1 MIDTPTRMT
10 VAPAPVAAEQPV
22 DPPAEPRAE
31 LATVIR
37 GQSDDAEASE
47 TLDETPID
55 APAMAKSPSFV
66 DGAVTPA
73 SFAEGDPLFAP
84 PPWGYGY
91 VAPGEATCSPPDPS
105 ESCGFSAPPGVY
117 APVMVQPQPM
127 VAVPPPSVEAWS
139 DVLPGEGGAI
149 SPDFGLPRE
158 PVVDNRLPN
167 PVFVSTTSPD
177 AAWEAMA
184 EAVASIFPIQSE
196 RRAVATQGSFTEGAF
211 ETPWQTGATI
221 FEPWRRDSA
230 GAFNRWQSTLQT
242 IRRRANVRVVPVS
255 GGYEVGVRVDKQLED
270 LVRPERA
277 TAGAAS
283 LRNDSSLPTDR
294 LNPPSTVLGSDRW
307 IDIGRDEPLEQ
318 RLLGRIRDAVAA
330 SAGTR

>member
-1 MIDTPTRMT
+1 MVDTPTHMT
-10 VAPAPVAAEQPV
+10 IAPTVETAIPRDGVQPRV
-22 DPPAEPRAE
+22 E
-31 LATVIR
+31 ATTVYR
-37 GQSDDAEASE
+37 GQSDD
-47 TLDETPID
+47 TPTIAKQPSTTAKLPTTID
-55 APAMAKSPSFV
+55 PDV
-66 DGAVTPA
+66 QLA

-84 PPWGYGY
+84 PPWGYAY

-105 ESCGFSAPPGVY
+105 ESCGFSAPPGAY
-117 APVMVQPQPM
+117 APTMVQPPPM
-127 VAVPPPSVEAWS
+127 VAVPVPGAGASDAWNDALPS
-139 DVLPGEGGAI
+139 EGGAI

-167 PVFVSTTSPD
+167 PVFVPTTSPD
-177 AAWEAMA
+177 AAWESMA

-196 RRAVATQGSFTEGAF
+196 RRAVATQGNFVEGAF

-294 LNPPSTVLGSDRW
+294 LNPPSTVLGSERW

-318 RLLGRIRDAVAA
+318 RLLGRIRDAVAQQ
-330 SAGTR
+330 GR

>member
-1 MIDTPTRMT
+1 MLDAPTRMT
-10 VAPAPVAAEQPV
+10 VAPEAPSAAGV
-22 DPPAEPRAE
+22 TPRVEAN
-31 LATVIR
+31 TVYR
-37 GQSDDAEASE
+37 GQSDDAPAIIE
-47 TLDETPID
+47 TPSVSAKLPTPID
-55 APAMAKSPSFV
+55 ADVKL
-66 DGAVTPA
+66 A
-73 SFAEGDPLFAP
+73 SFTDGEPLFAP

-91 VAPGEATCSPPDPS
+91 VAPGEATCAPPDPS
-105 ESCGFSAPPGVY
+105 ESCQFSAPPGTY
-117 APVMVQPQPM
+117 APM
-127 VAVPPPSVEAWS
+127 VAPQPTVVMPPMVAAPGAAATGPASWS
-139 DVLPGEGGAI
+139 DVLPGDGGAI

-167 PVFVSTTSPD
+167 PVFVPTQNPD
-177 AAWEAMA
+177 AAWESLAA
-184 EAVASIFPIQSE
+184 ALAGVFPIQSE
-196 RRAVATQGSFTEGAF
+196 RRAIVSQGLVTEGVF

-221 FEPWRRDSA
+221 FEPWKRDSA

-242 IRRRANVRVVPVS
+242 IRRRATVRVVPVS

-294 LNPPSTVLGSDRW
+294 LNPPSTVLSSERW

-318 RLLGRIRDAVAA
+318 RLLGRFRDAVAQQ
-330 SAGTR
+330 GR